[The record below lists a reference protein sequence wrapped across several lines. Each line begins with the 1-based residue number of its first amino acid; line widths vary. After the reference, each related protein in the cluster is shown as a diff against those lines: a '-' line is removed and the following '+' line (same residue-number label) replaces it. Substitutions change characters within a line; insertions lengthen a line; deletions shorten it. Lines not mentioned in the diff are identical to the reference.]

1 MKIWRFI
8 LNRIFNI
15 FSLRNRYIPALLII
29 AVLSTM
35 YYFNDVNLMASVKDD
50 AKIINLS
57 GKQRMYSQQLV
68 ILAKNYLD
76 KPSAANVQLLS
87 EKIVL
92 MKKNHEFLKTQK
104 HSPKLETIYDN
115 KILDNE
121 LQRYFKTLYL
131 LIDTRN
137 IEQLNSL
144 SIMSQ
149 ELLLLLDS
157 VVTEYENAD
166 KAKIL
171 KIETKEKYIYLMIL
185 LVLLF
190 EAVFI
195 FYPASQ
201 KIEEHTH
208 KLEEAIQEKTKELQ
222 KSIDIIS
229 DYVIYSR
236 TDLKGII
243 TYASKEFINIS
254 GYSKEELIGHPHN
267 IVRHK
272 DVPKEA
278 FEDMWKTIKQGKTWR
293 GEVKNRKKDGGFYWV
308 EANISPEYDKN
319 GNIIGYAAVRHN
331 ITLQK
336 EIEQINKNLESKV
349 ANEVQKNRKKDI
361 QLHEQSK
368 MLQMS
373 EMIGNIAHQW
383 RQPLSVIS
391 TASSGLKLKKEMD
404 MLSDEEYYEML
415 DTIIKNTKNLS
426 KTIDTF
432 SGFINYKKN
441 RSDFCLQER
450 VDDTLRIIEKTL
462 QNHEIKLIKDYDE
475 ETIMVHNFAALLS
488 QALLN
493 ILTNAKETLLQR
505 EIEKP
510 EIYIKVCQDNQRAKV
525 MIEDN
530 AGGIEENTMGK
541 IFDPYFTTKH
551 QSMGAGM
558 GLHSSYT
565 IVVNDLHGELYVKN
579 SKKGAQ
585 FFIEIPL
592 S

>member
-1 MKIWRFI
+1 
-8 LNRIFNI
+8 
-15 FSLRNRYIPALLII
+15 
-29 AVLSTM
+29 M
-35 YYFNDVNLMASVKDD
+35 YYLNDVSLMSSVKDD

-76 KPSAANVQLLS
+76 NPSASNVQLLS
-87 EKIVL
+87 EKIVF
-92 MKKNHEFLKTQK
+92 MKKNHAFLKTQIN
-104 HSPKLETIYDN
+104 SPKLEEIYTN
-115 KILDNE
+115 NILDKQLE
-121 LQRYFKTLYL
+121 RYFKTIYS
-131 LIDTRN
+131 LIDTKN
-137 IEQLNSL
+137 IEQFNNL
-144 SIMSQ
+144 STMSQ

-157 VVTEYENAD
+157 MVTEYEYAD

-201 KIEEHTH
+201 KIEENTH
-208 KLEEAIQEKTKELQ
+208 QLEEAIQEKTKELQ

-236 TDLKGII
+236 TDLQGVI

-254 GYSKEELIGHPHN
+254 GYSKEELIGQPHN

-278 FEDMWKTIKQGKTWR
+278 FKDMWDTIKQGKTWR

-308 EANISPEYDKN
+308 DANISPEYDKN
-319 GNIIGYAAVRHN
+319 GNITGYAAVRHN

-336 EIEQINKNLESKV
+336 EIEEINKNLESKV
-349 ANEVQKNRKKDI
+349 YKEVKKNRKKDI

-391 TASSGLKLKKEMD
+391 TASSGLKLKKEME

-415 DTIIKNTKNLS
+415 DIIINNTKNLS

-432 SGFINYKKN
+432 SGFINYKKSK
-441 RSDFCLQER
+441 SDFCLQER

-462 QNHEIKLIKDYDE
+462 QNHDIALVKDYDE
-475 ETIMVHNFAALLS
+475 QTIMVSNYAALLS

-493 ILTNAKETLLQR
+493 ILTNAKEILLKR
-505 EIEKP
+505 EVQNP
-510 EIYIKVCQDNQRAKV
+510 TIYIRVCQDNQRAKV

-530 AGGIEENTMGK
+530 AGGIEEDTMGK

-551 QSMGAGM
+551 QSMGTGM

-565 IVVNDLHGELYVKN
+565 LVVNDLHGELYVKN
-579 SKKGAQ
+579 SEEGAQ

-592 S
+592 K